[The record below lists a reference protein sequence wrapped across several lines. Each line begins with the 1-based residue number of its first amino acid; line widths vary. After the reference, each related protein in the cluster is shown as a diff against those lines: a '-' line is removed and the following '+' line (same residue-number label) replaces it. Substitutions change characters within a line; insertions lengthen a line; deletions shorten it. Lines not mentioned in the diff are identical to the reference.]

1 MAAINTIFVVLLVV
15 AVLLTAAMLVRGVI
29 VMARGKD
36 ITGEQSNRLMSYRV
50 AFQALAILIV
60 VILILLARA
69 QAGT

>member
-36 ITGEQSNRLMSYRV
+36 ITGEQSNKLMSYRV

-69 QAGT
+69 QTH

>member
-1 MAAINTIFVVLLVV
+1 MSAINTIFIVLLVV
-15 AVLLTAAMLVRGVI
+15 AVLLTATMLVRGVI

-36 ITGEQSNRLMSYRV
+36 ITGVQSNKLMSYRV

-69 QAGT
+69 QH

>member
-1 MAAINTIFVVLLVV
+1 MAAINTIFVILLVV

-36 ITGEQSNRLMSYRV
+36 ITGVQSNKLMSYRV

-69 QAGT
+69 QQGA